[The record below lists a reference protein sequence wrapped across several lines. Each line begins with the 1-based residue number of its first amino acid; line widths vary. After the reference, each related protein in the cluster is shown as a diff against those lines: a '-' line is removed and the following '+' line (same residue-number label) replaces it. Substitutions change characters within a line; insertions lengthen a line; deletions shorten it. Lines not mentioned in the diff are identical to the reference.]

1 MPNYEPPFTL
11 NNKILTLVA
20 NISNKVGRLSVEFEQ
35 SQLRS
40 RKVNRMRTIQGSLAI
55 EGNTLSEEQITA
67 MLEGKRVIAPPKE
80 VQEAHN
86 AIEVYDQLD
95 RWQPAK
101 EADLLA
107 AHKALMMGL
116 VTEAG
121 QYRSGGVGVMSDEQV
136 VHMAPQAER
145 VPKLMADLL
154 AWVAK
159 SDAHTLIVS
168 CVFHSEFEF
177 IHPFADGNGRMGRLW
192 QTLLLAR
199 WQPVFANIPV
209 ESLVYQHQE
218 DYYRAI
224 RESTALGES
233 TPFIE
238 FMLQMILDAVIEL
251 DKLPDDGVNDGL
263 NDGVKQPKLSA
274 LQVQILNILKADP
287 HTTVQQL
294 VLATGKSTR
303 TIERHL
309 KTLREKHLLE
319 RIGPDK
325 TGYWNVLL

>member
-1 MPNYEPPFTL
+1 
-11 NNKILTLVA
+11 
-20 NISNKVGRLSVEFEQ
+20 
-35 SQLRS
+35 
-40 RKVNRMRTIQGSLAI
+40 
-55 EGNTLSEEQITA
+55 

-86 AIEVYDQLD
+86 AIAGYDQLD
-95 RWQPAK
+95 RWQAAK
-101 EADLLA
+101 KVDLLA
-107 AHKALMMGL
+107 AHKVLMIGL
-116 VTEAG
+116 VPEAG
-121 QYRSGGVGVMSDEQV
+121 QYRSGGVGVMSGEQV
-136 VHMAPQAER
+136 VHMAPQAEQ

-154 AWVAK
+154 AWVARP
-159 SDAHTLIVS
+159 DAHALIVS

-177 IHPFADGNGRMGRLW
+177 THPFADGNGRMGRLW

-209 ESLVYQHQE
+209 ESLVHQHQE

-251 DKLPDDGVNDGL
+251 DTLSDDGV
-263 NDGVKQPKLSA
+263 NDGVKQPKLPA
-274 LQVQILNILKADP
+274 LHVQILNILKADP

-294 VLATGKSTR
+294 VFATGKSTR